1 MKNKKNLI
9 SALILLGGI
18 PVIMAVG
25 FLLFG
30 GKQYAFISAGVAVLS
45 CVPFFMSFERNSD
58 NNSVKL
64 VIIAVM
70 TALSVT
76 GRVLFSMLYGIKPVT
91 AIIIITAIYLG
102 SETGFM
108 VGSVTALVSNF
119 FFGQGIWTP
128 FQMFTWGL
136 IGFIAGIISEKL
148 KHNRLLLY
156 AYGALSGIAYS
167 LIIDIWSV
175 LWNYGEF
182 DASKYPVLIS
192 SSLVFTLIYAVSN
205 VIFLMLLA
213 KPIGSKLERITIKYG
228 I

>member
-76 GRVLFSMLYGIKPVT
+76 GRVLCESNDKPS
-91 AIIIITAIYLG
+91 LL
-102 SETGFM
+102 
-108 VGSVTALVSNF
+108 ALLV
-119 FFGQGIWTP
+119 
-128 FQMFTWGL
+128 L
-136 IGFIAGIISEKL
+136 L
-148 KHNRLLLY
+148 KRLDLY
-156 AYGALSGIAYS
+156 ALKS
-167 LIIDIWSV
+167 
-175 LWNYGEF
+175 
-182 DASKYPVLIS
+182 
-192 SSLVFTLIYAVSN
+192 
-205 VIFLMLLA
+205 
-213 KPIGSKLERITIKYG
+213 
-228 I
+228 